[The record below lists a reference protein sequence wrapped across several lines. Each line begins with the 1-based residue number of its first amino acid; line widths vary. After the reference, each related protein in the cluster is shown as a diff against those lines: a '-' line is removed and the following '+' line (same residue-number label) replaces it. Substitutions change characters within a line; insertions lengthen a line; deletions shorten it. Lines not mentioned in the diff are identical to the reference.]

1 MIFAHPQMFVLLLII
16 PLLLI
21 VWRWR
26 GRRFS
31 LAVVALRV
39 ILITLIVLAL
49 ADPSLGYTVRD
60 SGVTVILVDQ
70 SNSLTPP
77 GRETLRQVAGRLVE
91 QQSGPSDEDEQR
103 MITLWFGEG
112 VISPGDWGNPAVR
125 QAPPEDLRDSLKP
138 EGSDLGRALQIARDA
153 IGSGD
158 GRIVL
163 LSDGY
168 QTSGDAL
175 AQAQQSASAGIPVD
189 VVPLDV
195 LHGSEVRISGM
206 QVPRSL
212 RVGEEYDVQI
222 DVERRDL
229 TAGAESVGGV
239 QAILQ
244 LWENVPSDQGN
255 ERLLAEEQVELVP
268 GNNSFT
274 FPSRASENG
283 IVRLRAQLIGLS
295 SDTFAQNNQAF
306 ATTVVALQPRVL
318 LVEGRAGNAQD
329 LSAALWRSGVESDI
343 LPAEDLPS
351 RLSELQWY
359 EGMVL
364 VDVSAYALSLD
375 QMTTVR
381 EFVRSEGRGLVVTG
395 GQNGF
400 SLGGYEDTPLED
412 VLPVSLEPPPR
423 PQRSDVALLLMLDRS
438 ASMSI
443 PVEVS
448 KFDMA
453 KEAAI
458 LSTETLQ
465 SEDQIGVLAFD
476 TAYDWTVPFQHIGE
490 GLTLEQI
497 QDAIVSL
504 NVGGGTDIYAALEQ
518 GILKMVQQ
526 QASVR
531 HAVLLTDGRSFT
543 NDMNAYQQV
552 VGLARDNNITLSTIA
567 IGMDSDTQLLDEL
580 ARIGGGRYYYAD
592 KAEDIPRLT
601 LQESEI
607 ARADAVVEGMM
618 YAELASP
625 HPLVRGFSLADFPA
639 LEGYVATT
647 EREGAEVIL
656 HAPGSNPSQKDPL
669 LAAWQYGLG
678 RVVAWTPSV
687 GSPWANSW
695 PEWGEYG
702 PFWAQVVRY
711 TLPKPD
717 SGQIQVHLEPHEE
730 GARLVVEAFE
740 TGGTPMNLAD
750 AGARI
755 TLPDDSQQDVLLQ
768 QVAPGR
774 YVRNLLLP
782 IDGAYAVDVV
792 LEHEGERY
800 QAAMGYA
807 HRASAEYTPA
817 PRYRPTSGGDESPQG
832 RPLLAR
838 IAEITGGEV
847 LEENVQVAT
856 DETATTD
863 ETAATDEAAEPTMLD
878 AYLELLGS
886 RIWPWLV
893 IAALVVWVLE
903 IAVRRRGGHLA

>member
-1 MIFAHPQMFVLLLII
+1 MILANPLMLLLLLVI
-16 PLLLI
+16 PLLLV

-26 GRRFS
+26 GKRFPRPI
-31 LAVVALRV
+31 VALRV
-39 ILITLIVLAL
+39 LLITLIVLAL
-49 ADPSLGYTVRD
+49 ADPSLGYEVRD

-70 SNSLTPP
+70 SNSLTPS
-77 GRETLRQVAGRLVE
+77 GRESLRQVAGHLAE
-91 QQSGPSDEDEQR
+91 QQGDPTEEDEQR
-103 MITLWFGEG
+103 VITLWFGEG
-112 VISPGDWGNPAVR
+112 VIAPGDWGDPAVG

-153 IGSGD
+153 IGSND

-168 QTSGDAL
+168 QTNGDAL
-175 AQAQQSASAGIPVD
+175 AEAQQVATAGIPVD
-189 VVPLDV
+189 VLPLDV

-229 TAGAESVGGV
+229 TAGAESGGV

-244 LWENVPSDQGN
+244 LWENVPSDEGD

-274 FPSRASENG
+274 FPTRASEQG
-283 IVRLRAQLIGLS
+283 IVRLRARLMGLS
-295 SDTFAQNNQAF
+295 SDTFDQNNQAF
-306 ATTVVALQPRVL
+306 ATTVVDLQPRVL
-318 LVEGRAGNAQD
+318 LVEGRSGNAQD

-343 LPAEDLPS
+343 LPAEDLPT
-351 RLSELQWY
+351 RLSDLQWY

-400 SLGGYEDTPLED
+400 SLGGYEDTPLEE

-465 SEDQIGVLAFD
+465 SDDQIGVLAFD
-476 TAYDWTVPFQHIGE
+476 TANDWTVPFQRIGE

-497 QDAIVSL
+497 QDAIVAL
-504 NVGGGTDIYAALEQ
+504 NVGGGTDIYAALET
-518 GILKMVQQ
+518 GVLEMVQQ

-552 VGLARDNNITLSTIA
+552 VSLARDNDITLSTIA

-580 ARIGGGRYYYAD
+580 ARLGGGRYYYAD

-618 YAELASP
+618 YAELSSP
-625 HPLVRGFSLADFPA
+625 HPLVRGFSLADFPN

-656 HAPGSNPSQKDPL
+656 HAPGSNPTQKDPL

-687 GSPWANSW
+687 GSPWAGSW
-695 PEWGEYG
+695 TEWGEYG

-717 SGQIQVHLEPHEE
+717 SGPIQIHLEPHEE

-768 QVAPGR
+768 QIAPGR

-782 IDGAYAVDVV
+782 IDGAYAVQVV

-800 QAAMGYA
+800 EAAMGYA

-832 RPLLAR
+832 RPLLEQ
-838 IAEITGGEV
+838 IATMTGGEV
-847 LEENVQVAT
+847 LQQDVQVAAEEEAAAT
-856 DETATTD
+856 EETA
-863 ETAATDEAAEPTMLD
+863 EGEGEPTMLD

-903 IAVRRRGGHLA
+903 IAVRRRAGQLA